1 RPRRAPLPGPRAIA
15 RFDRDWTNRLVR
27 TFAGTVPPFGMI
39 LHHGR
44 RTGRPY
50 ETPIMIFRAADGF
63 VAALTYGASSEW
75 VRNVL
80 AAGECEAIVR
90 GKHLR
95 LGDPRRLR
103 GDEGMALMP
112 AVLRPALRLFAV
124 KDFLRFDAEPARS
137 HLRPWRNVPIAPA

>member
-1 RPRRAPLPGPRAIA
+1 MPIPRAIA
-15 RFDRDWTNRLVR
+15 VFNRDWTNRVVR

-50 ETPIMIFRAADGF
+50 ETPVMIFRAADGF

-80 AAGECEAIVR
+80 AAGGCEAIVR

-95 LGDPRRLR
+95 LTDPRRIR

-112 AVLRPALRLFAV
+112 AVLRPALGLLAV
-124 KDFLRFDAEPARS
+124 RDFLRFEAEPAR
-137 HLRPWRNVPIAPA
+137 